1 MHHHISF
8 DAEKRVFVRDGKECR
23 LRRGPTQLCVY
34 LMQSP
39 GVIRNRDK
47 ILEVLHGEGCD
58 IFDRTVDS
66 YVKRARIGF
75 RDAFGFDPIQTA
87 HCVGYYWSDGTSPQ
101 TAEPRPNGGIWCDR
115 DRQVVMRGDKF
126 CRLTNMQFQICA
138 ILSSRPGVIKSRD
151 FFIDDLCH
159 DRRPADKRVIDSV
172 VQRARRKMERALD
185 IDPIK
190 TSYGFGYYWENPP
203 K

>member
-1 MHHHISF
+1 MPNAISF

-34 LMQSP
+34 LMQKP
-39 GVIRNRDK
+39 GVIKNRDQ

-75 RDAFGFDPIQTA
+75 RDMFGFDPIQTA
-87 HCVGYYWSDGTSPQ
+87 HCLGYYWDDGTSPQ
-101 TAEPRPNGGIWCDR
+101 SAESRIGTEIWCDQ
-115 DRQVVMRGDKF
+115 DRQKVMRGDKF
-126 CRLTNMQFQICA
+126 CKLTNMQFKICS
-138 ILSSRPGVIKSRD
+138 ILSARPGVIKSRS
-151 FFIDDLCH
+151 FFIDALCR
-159 DRRPADKRVIDSV
+159 DRVPADERVIDALV
-172 VQRARRKMERALD
+172 KRARTNMTHALGFN
-185 IDPIK
+185 PIK

-203 K
+203 R